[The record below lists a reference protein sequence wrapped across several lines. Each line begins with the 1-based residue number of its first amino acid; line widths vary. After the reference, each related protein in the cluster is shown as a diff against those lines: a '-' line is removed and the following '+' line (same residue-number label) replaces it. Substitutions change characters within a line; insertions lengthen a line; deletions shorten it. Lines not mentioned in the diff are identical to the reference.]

1 MKQIVIFFLVVT
13 CLLTAASSGFAQPKP
28 HRPKPAVP
36 APHGGGTAAV
46 QQPATIATFEQ
57 LVKAGI
63 VYARQCA
70 TQNEKQWHLGI
81 YQNGGFRNEAEH
93 TLVKNDSANNEL
105 KIHYTELGFYFPD
118 KKEWSWIWWNNPNA
132 EAIKEYGRTHQIKEL
147 TTEFLTLENTVD
159 AIKLAQAAAFV
170 LKARGIEAIPSPDG
184 SHFWLIA
191 YDSIN

>member
-1 MKQIVIFFLVVT
+1 MKQVVFFLFI
-13 CLLTAASSGFAQPKP
+13 AACANFSFAQPKP
-28 HRPKPAVP
+28 HRAKPSVP
-36 APHGGGTAAV
+36 APRATTGGNAAST

-63 VYARQCA
+63 TYSRQCA
-70 TQNEKQWHLGI
+70 SQNEKMWHLSL
-81 YQNGGFRNEAEH
+81 YRNGGFRNESER
-93 TLVKNDSANNEL
+93 TLVKSDSANNEL
-105 KIHYTELGFYFPD
+105 KIHYIELGFYFPD
-118 KKEWSWIWWNNPNA
+118 KKEWSWIWWNNPSA
-132 EAIKEYGRTHQIKEL
+132 ETIKTYGTAHQIKEL

-159 AIKLAQAAAFV
+159 AIKLAQAAAYV